1 MRILSWLFYIALFVL
16 ALAFAL
22 SNTDPVDVRF
32 FAGQAT
38 WRAPVVVV
46 LLSFLA
52 AGVVLGLIACIPTFF
67 RQRREIAG
75 LRKELK
81 ALGRPATGGAGV
93 PAADA
98 AASRGGVPSTAG
110 AAGAGGSTPP
120 LGV

>member
-22 SNTDPVDVRF
+22 SNTEPVDVRF

-38 WRAPVVVV
+38 WRAPLVVV

-52 AGVVLGLIACIPTFF
+52 GGVVLGLIACIPTFF

-75 LRKELK
+75 LRKELN
-81 ALGRPATGGAGV
+81 ALGRPATGGAGA

-98 AASRGGVPSTAG
+98 AVGRSVAPGAADSAG
-110 AAGAGGSTPP
+110 ASTPP

>member
-1 MRILSWLFYIALFVL
+1 MRIVSWIFYIALFVL

-22 SNTDPVDVRF
+22 SNTEPVDVRF

-38 WRAPVVVV
+38 WRAPLVVV

-52 AGVVLGLIACIPTFF
+52 GGVVLGLIACIPSFF

-81 ALGRPATGGAGV
+81 ALGRASS
-93 PAADA
+93 A
-98 AASRGGVPSTAG
+98 AAVPE
-110 AAGAGGSTPP
+110 AAPRPVVQSAAGGSSTP

>member
-1 MRILSWLFYIALFVL
+1 MRILSWIFYIALFVL

-22 SNTDPVDVRF
+22 SNTEPVDVRF

-46 LLSFLA
+46 LLCFLA
-52 AGVVLGLIACIPTFF
+52 GGVVLGLIACIPTFF

-81 ALGRPATGGAGV
+81 ALGRPATAV
-93 PAADA
+93 
-98 AASRGGVPSTAG
+98 AG
-110 AAGAGGSTPP
+110 APAPETAVGRAGAPTAAGGAGGSTPP

>member
-16 ALAFAL
+16 VLAFAL
-22 SNTDPVDVRF
+22 SNTDLVDVRL
-32 FAGQAT
+32 GQAT
-38 WRAPVVVV
+38 WHAPRVVV

-52 AGVVLGLIACIPTFF
+52 VGVVLGLIACIPTFF